1 MATTQA
7 TIGVSGAGRDAT
19 VYRCIEASVIEE
31 WLVHCGWAYEWNGG
45 ANGEAIVEARRALT
59 RWVDLGLPCAQA
71 EREVRLFDP
80 AEVLNFVKMAG
91 RSGKDSLWQE
101 RFVETYR
108 NLVREFHSAQHPS
121 NPPPQPSVLPPRRFR
136 VRLSREFNLD
146 GIEPGRR
153 MLLRLPVP
161 VEDRGLRELKISSIA
176 PTATGAEIS
185 RAAGRLEWRLT
196 ASHERSITLSADYA
210 FIANPTVGD
219 PEGDQLTAEMMDLYT
234 RPSEGLIEVSSRI
247 AALATR
253 IAGPDPDCWR
263 ALRRIW
269 DFILDNL
276 TFGIVHYDQIGTANP
291 SEWVLDNGVC
301 DCQLGC
307 ALLISLCRSLKIP
320 ARLAG
325 GYLLYS
331 VAANGHYW
339 AEIFV
344 AGRGWVPV
352 DLGCWELSTGGQ
364 HEGWRDYFFGSLDY
378 RLKTEILP
386 RHFTGLST
394 IRLGAAWQILHLPII
409 GGAETRFLSLETGRL
424 IYCDRLVI
432 LQQDANDV

>member
-1 MATTQA
+1 M
-7 TIGVSGAGRDAT
+7 SKAGPDAT

-31 WLVHCGWAYEWNGG
+31 WLVHCGWAYEWSGG
-45 ANGEAIVEARRALT
+45 ARSEAIVEARRALK
-59 RWVDLGLPCAQA
+59 RWVDLGLAYAQA
-71 EREVRLFDP
+71 EGGVRLFDP

-91 RSGKDSLWQE
+91 RSGKDRAWQE

-108 NLVREFHSAQHPS
+108 NLVREFHSGQNPS
-121 NPPPQPSVLPPRRFR
+121 DPPPPPSLLPPRRFR
-136 VRLSREFNLD
+136 VRLSREFNLE

-153 MLLRLPVP
+153 LLLRLPRP
-161 VEDRGLRELKISSIA
+161 LEDRGLRELKIVSLS
-176 PTATGAEIS
+176 PSTAGAELS
-185 RAAGRLEWRLT
+185 RAVGGLEWRLP
-196 ASHERSITLSADYA
+196 AGPGRSVTLSADYA
-210 FIANPTVGD
+210 FTANPTVGD
-219 PEGDQLTAEMMDLYT
+219 PKVDQLTAEMIDLYT

-247 AALATR
+247 TALANR
-253 IAGPDPDCWR
+253 IVGPDPDCWQR
-263 ALRRIW
+263 LRRIW

-291 SEWVLDNGVC
+291 SEWVLDNRVV

-320 ARLAG
+320 ARLVG

-331 VAANGHYW
+331 VNTNGHYW
-339 AEIFV
+339 AEIFIV
-344 AGRGWVPV
+344 GRGWVPI

-364 HEGWRDYFFGSLDY
+364 DKNWRDYFFGALDY
-378 RLKTEILP
+378 RFKTEILP

-394 IRLGAAWQILHLPII
+394 IRLGTAWQILHLPIV
-409 GGAETRFLSLETGRL
+409 GGAETRFISLETGHL

-432 LQQDANDV
+432 LPEDAGDI